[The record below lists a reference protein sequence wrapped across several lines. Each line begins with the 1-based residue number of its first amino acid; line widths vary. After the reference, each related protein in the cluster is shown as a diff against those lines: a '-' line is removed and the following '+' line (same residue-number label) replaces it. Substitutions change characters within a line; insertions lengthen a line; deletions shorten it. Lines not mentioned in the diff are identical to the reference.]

1 MCGIFFLHFKDE
13 EFCKQLLQGRVVI
26 NKTTE
31 LESLNLDAT
40 PGEV

>member
-13 EFCKQLLQGRVVI
+13 EFCKQRLQCRAVI

-31 LESLNLDAT
+31 LEPLNLDAM
-40 PGEV
+40 PREV